1 MCLPCGYWFHE
12 APVDASRPG
21 VYHETLRTC
30 SSEED
35 YRKFDEI
42 ANCILA
48 DERFQ
53 DMDDVLDFLFAPDTD
68 GKTGYR
74 TCMKILNCLQH
85 IDTSNKYFVYA
96 NLSNGMDYEEF
107 QQFLRECYRYR
118 RKMRWH

>member
-1 MCLPCGYWFHE
+1 MCLPCGYLFHE
-12 APVDASRPG
+12 AQVDASRPW
-21 VYHETLRTC
+21 VYHETLITC
-30 SSEED
+30 SSEDD

-68 GKTGYR
+68 GETEYR
-74 TCMKILNCLQH
+74 TCMKIFDCLQH
-85 IDTSNKYFVYA
+85 IDTSDKYFVYA
-96 NLSNGMDYEEF
+96 NLSNRMDYEEF